1 MDNIPNNINIELK
14 NDKNE
19 VVIRNGEAEKIS
31 YPVKLVQA
39 GITFESLFELIK
51 TQLEYGVIDKSK
63 IVAVVDYSTG
73 EINIATNY
81 RDEYSDAMTSSLL
94 FSNELNKFKIN
105 SNEAYNQQRFCEL
118 IKFNRRF
125 IVENWLDLFTKTKNI
140 SVEQVK
146 SITNNIKDNK
156 ANYKQSIE
164 VTNKIDYPD
173 TITLDIPVF
182 KNDENKQKIEI
193 DLNLDVID
201 NQIKIFL
208 KSPNLEEIYE
218 LEKDRIL
225 KEFTEKYRSI
235 GVICLVI

>member
-1 MDNIPNNINIELK
+1 MDKNIEIKL
-14 NDKNE
+14 NTNSE
-19 VVIRNGEAEKIS
+19 VVRVGEAEKIS

-94 FSNELNKFKIN
+94 FSNELKRFKIN
-105 SNEAYNQQRFCEL
+105 SKESFSQKDFCEL

-125 IVENWLDLFTKTKNI
+125 IVGDWLDLYTKTKNI

-156 ANYKQSIE
+156 ASYKQSIE

-173 TITLDIPVF
+173 AIMLDIPIF
-182 KNDENKQKIEI
+182 KNDGVKQKIVI
-193 DLNLDVID
+193 DVNLDVID

>member
-1 MDNIPNNINIELK
+1 MDNIELK
-14 NDKNE
+14 LNTNSE
-19 VVIRNGEAEKIS
+19 VVRIGEAKKIS

-39 GITFESLFELIK
+39 GITFESLFEFVK
-51 TQLEYGVIDKSK
+51 TQLEAEFIQKPK
-63 IVAVVDYSTG
+63 IVAIIDYKQGSIKVQTD
-73 EINIATNY
+73 Y
-81 RDEYSDAMTSSLL
+81 RSEYSDEITAELI
-94 FSNELNKFKIN
+94 FGNELKRFKIN
-105 SNEAYNQQRFCEL
+105 SKESFSQKDFCDL
-118 IKFNRRF
+118 IKFDRRF
-125 IVENWLDLFTKTKNI
+125 IDQPTWQELFTKTKNI
-140 SVEQVK
+140 SLEQVK

-173 TITLDIPVF
+173 TIILDIPIF

-225 KEFTEKYRSI
+225 KEFTEKYRNI
-235 GVICLVI
+235 GVVCLVI